1 MRGHPRWIDADADVS
16 DVLTEMESH
25 RIKRLPVVED
35 KKLIGIITEA
45 DLARHLTDEQV
56 AEFVERVYAGA

>member
-1 MRGHPRWIDADADVS
+1 
-16 DVLTEMESH
+16 MESH

-56 AEFVERVYAGA
+56 AEFVERVYSRRLRRPAPSPAVRSPGR